1 MGTLTAAVPA
11 RPLNMAA
18 IEATNR
24 GVADMAWAMLTAMPD
39 VPQLEVEEVERRSP
53 EAVVLDVREPQEYA
67 HGHVPGALNLPQAEL
82 ASRMNEVPRDRP
94 VLVICQSG
102 YRALRSAQ
110 FLRQMGFEHV
120 ANVKGGTAAWQASG
134 KPLAVGDTS
143 LDKPRIAESEWVH
156 AGGAPTMS
164 GAQ

>member
-1 MGTLTAAVPA
+1 
-11 RPLNMAA
+11 
-18 IEATNR
+18 
-24 GVADMAWAMLTAMPD
+24 MAWAMLTAMPD

-110 FLRQMGFEHV
+110 
-120 ANVKGGTAAWQASG
+120 GGTAAWQASG